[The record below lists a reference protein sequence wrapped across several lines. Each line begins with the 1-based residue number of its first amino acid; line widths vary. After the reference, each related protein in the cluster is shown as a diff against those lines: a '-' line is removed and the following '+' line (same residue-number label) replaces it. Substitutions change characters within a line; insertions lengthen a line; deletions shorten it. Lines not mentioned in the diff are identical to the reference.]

1 MWTVVYI
8 SHDKAKVDN
17 ILALLEDK
25 KIITMTK
32 KSEESD
38 YDYFVYE
45 ILVPNTELE
54 TAQEIIIDSEI

>member
-25 KIITMTK
+25 KIICRLTQA
-32 KSEESD
+32 ESLS
-38 YDYFVYE
+38 FT
-45 ILVPNTELE
+45 P
-54 TAQEIIIDSEI
+54 

>member
-8 SHDKAKVDN
+8 SHDKAKVDK

-38 YDYFVYE
+38 FDYLVYE
-45 ILVPNTELE
+45 ILVPKTEL
-54 TAQEIIIDSEI
+54 